1 VDDDAISL
9 EILALMLG
17 FDGHEVLQAIDG
29 EAALDLLAASG
40 SAGSPDVLLV
50 DLQMPGISGHELA
63 RRVRAMRGPKP
74 LLLGMSAT
82 TLDNRQ
88 LHGFDGFLL
97 KPLELEELRQALG
110 SRKHRR
116 RPELQ
121 AGRSPVIQTRAETG
135 NGRRRSVIDRAKRTE
150 ARTVATSAERE
161 GINQAVLSKLRQA
174 MSADSLNQLYTACL
188 TDSRDRAIALR
199 RLAHT
204 GEMTEVSRG
213 AHQIKGAA
221 LMVGAA
227 RIARLASALELGGCK
242 KEDALPLL
250 DDLLNACD
258 QLEGMLL
265 AGKLDQSNDDTDS

>member
-1 VDDDAISL
+1 MDDDAISL

-29 EAALDLLAASG
+29 ESALDLLAARG
-40 SAGSPDVLLV
+40 SAASPDVLLV

-63 RRVRAMRGPKP
+63 RRVRAMGGPKP

-82 TLDNRQ
+82 TLDDRQ

-110 SRKHRR
+110 FRKHRR
-116 RPELQ
+116 SELRADRRSAIQ
-121 AGRSPVIQTRAETG
+121 AGAETG
-135 NGRRRSVIDRAKRTE
+135 AGRRRLMVDRTKRTE
-150 ARTVATSAERE
+150 ARTVATSGERE
-161 GINQAVLSKLRQA
+161 GVNQAVLSKLRQA
-174 MSADSLNQLYTACL
+174 MSAESLNQLYTACL

-199 RLAHT
+199 RLAQT
-204 GEMTEVSRG
+204 GEMTEVHRG

-227 RIARLASALELGGCK
+227 RIARLASALELGSCK

-265 AGKLDQSNDDTDS
+265 AGKLDQSK